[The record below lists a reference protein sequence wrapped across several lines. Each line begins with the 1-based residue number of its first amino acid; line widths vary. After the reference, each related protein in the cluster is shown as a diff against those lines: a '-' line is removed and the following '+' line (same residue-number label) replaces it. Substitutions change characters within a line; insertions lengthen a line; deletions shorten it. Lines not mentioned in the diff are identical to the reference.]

1 VLKLAQKCSK
11 KLYPGYT
18 RFKSGVLQGAQTM
31 EEGISLS
38 ITPEGSLCDKLRRA
52 LTMLDDLL
60 FLLQ

>member
-1 VLKLAQKCSK
+1 
-11 KLYPGYT
+11 
-18 RFKSGVLQGAQTM
+18 M